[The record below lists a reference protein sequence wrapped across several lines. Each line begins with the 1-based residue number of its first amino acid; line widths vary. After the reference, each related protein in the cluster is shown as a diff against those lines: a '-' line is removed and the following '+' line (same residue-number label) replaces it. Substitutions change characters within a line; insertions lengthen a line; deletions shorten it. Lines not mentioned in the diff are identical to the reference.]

1 MGFGLCKFLNERNIA
16 LKDLGVSMG
25 YNAEKI
31 LLCIDQKQVQNTN
44 LALEKTE
51 RLAQE
56 HKS

>member
-1 MGFGLCKFLNERNIA
+1 
-16 LKDLGVSMG
+16 MG